1 MNGCMQTQVSALIE
15 NKVSMYSLHNNI
27 FCFLNYSPS
36 NSYTDLKHR
45 LQHNIQKSCLN
56 DEETNTIES
65 ILVDSA
71 MRLKAEVAWLPGV
84 GFTQALQAVEG
95 QLDKDALSSPLAR
108 LNLSVHNLTAES
120 MLMPDMLNNILDE
133 WQQLNKTALLDSIN
147 QQRRSGQFS
156 EVSLGELEDA
166 LEWHVQCIAHTVV
179 NVFEQHNTSVLGSA
193 LMAISENRKIDVV
206 NNQLAAFLYAGY
218 HKKVAE
224 VLTALEEDIE
234 SISNE
239 IYQTVDFEKR
249 LSYED
254 TMSNELVESEKTLFE
269 YVATT
274 EDKARKWA
282 SIAQP
287 LVVFHNRAG
296 SRFVPHE
303 YLMWL
308 ISECSANFSSS
319 IGLCTRDLNERLINL
334 ALEVALDAPDALDRA
349 HLIQELHV
357 YMTAPLASDKYEPGS
372 IQRGGGRQDLLN
384 DIRQHDARLEK
395 AGSPMTLSN
404 NFFSEFIEY
413 LKQNP
418 SEQDQLQ
425 AWHTLFIT
433 VNSLLF
439 DHAEYDHAASQLL
452 LVEQAF
458 PLTSEPGRRLK
469 QWWLAFIEDEVI
481 SLPPEQG
488 GQPMPKTRAVI
499 QGDTV
504 LDNADT
510 TQPLSSTTTLL
521 PRFSVKKILQW
532 WGRVI
537 PSKE

>member
-1 MNGCMQTQVSALIE
+1 MNSRMQVQVNALQE
-15 NKVSMYSLHNNI
+15 NKISTFSLRDNI
-27 FCFLNYSPS
+27 FYLLNYSPS
-36 NSYTDLKHR
+36 NSHTDLKQR
-45 LQHNIQKSCLN
+45 LRHNVQKSCLN
-56 DEETNTIES
+56 AEEASTIEAT
-65 ILVDSA
+65 LVDSD

-84 GFTQALQAVEG
+84 GFTQALQLVEG
-95 QLDKDALSSPLAR
+95 QLDKGALSSSLAR
-108 LNLSVHNLTAES
+108 LNLSVHDLTTES
-120 MLMPDMLNNILDE
+120 MLMPDALNDILDE
-133 WQQLNKTALLDSIN
+133 WQKLNKTALLDSIN

-156 EVSLGELEDA
+156 EVSLVELENA
-166 LEWHVQCIAHTVV
+166 LAWHAQCIAHAVV
-179 NVFEQHNTSVLGSA
+179 DAFEKHAASVLGSA
-193 LMAISENRKIDVV
+193 LLVISSDDKADIV
-206 NNQLAAFLYAGY
+206 NNDITTFLYAGY
-218 HKKVAE
+218 HNKVAE
-224 VLTALEEDIE
+224 DLAELEENIE

-239 IYQTVDFEKR
+239 IYQTVGLEKG

-254 TMSNELVESEKTLFE
+254 IMSNDLMEFEKTLFE

-287 LVVFHNRAG
+287 LVVFHNRSG

-303 YLMWL
+303 HLMWL

-319 IGLCTRDLNERLINL
+319 IRLVTRDLNERLVNL
-334 ALEVALDAPDALDRA
+334 ALEVALGAPDALDRA

-357 YMTAPLASDKYEPGS
+357 YMTAPLVSDKYEPS
-372 IQRGGGRQDLLN
+372 AMQRGRQDFLN
-384 DIRQHDARLEK
+384 DIRQHNARLEK
-395 AGSPMTLSN
+395 AGSPVALSN

-413 LKQNP
+413 LKQSP

-425 AWHTLFIT
+425 AWHTLFIM
-433 VNSLLF
+433 VNSLLL
-439 DHAEYDHAASQLL
+439 DPAEYDHAASQLL

-488 GQPMPKTRAVI
+488 GQPMPKTCSVI
-499 QGDTV
+499 QGETV

-510 TQPLSSTTTLL
+510 TQHATTTTLL
-521 PRFSVKKILQW
+521 SRFYVKNILKW
-532 WGRVI
+532 WGRVM
-537 PSKE
+537 PSKK